1 LKIVVGAEMQVE
13 AELARQAPEQDTLLT
28 VGGFDGVHRGP
39 QHLISHLREG
49 ARQKNL
55 LSGVVSFKHHPRQ
68 VLRPQSG
75 LPHLTG
81 LKERTRLLKGLGI
94 DLVVTLSFTPTL
106 AQLTARQFVALLK
119 QHLRMQGLVIGPDFA
134 LGRQREGNTANLVAL
149 GKEMAFTVDVV
160 PPAVIDGEVASSTVV
175 RAALAEGNMKR
186 VSELLGRQF
195 GVEGRVTTGSERG
208 RVLGFPTANLAF
220 QPHQALPPDGVYISR
235 AYVDAEPYQSVTN
248 IGQRPT
254 FDAGERTVEVY
265 LLDFEGDLYGR
276 ELRIELV
283 ERLRAETRF
292 ASAEELKAQIAKDVE
307 QARAALTA

>member
-1 LKIVVGAEMQVE
+1 MQVE
-13 AELARQAPEQDTLLT
+13 EELARQVPEQDTLLT
-28 VGGFDGVHRGP
+28 VGVFDGVHRGH
-39 QHLISHLREG
+39 QHLINYLREG
-49 ARQKNL
+49 ARQRNL

-68 VLRPQSG
+68 VLRPQNG

-81 LKERTRLLKGLGI
+81 LKERARLLKGLGI
-94 DLVVTLSFTPTL
+94 DFIVTLSFTPTL

-134 LGRQREGNTANLVAL
+134 LGRGREGNAASLVAL

-160 PPAVIDGEVASSTVV
+160 PSIVIDGEVASSTAV
-175 RAALAEGNMKR
+175 RAALAEGDMKR
-186 VSELLGRQF
+186 VSELLGRHF

-220 QPHQALPPDGVYISR
+220 QPHRALPPDGVYISR
-235 AYVDAEPYQSVTN
+235 AYVDAEPHQSVTN

-254 FDAGERTVEVY
+254 FNAGERTVEVY

-276 ELRIELV
+276 ELRIELI
-283 ERLRAETRF
+283 ERLRDEMRF

>member
-1 LKIVVGAEMQVE
+1 MQVE
-13 AELARQAPEQDTLLT
+13 EELARQGPERDTVLT
-28 VGGFDGVHRGP
+28 VGVFDGVHRGH
-39 QHLISHLREG
+39 QHLINHLREE
-49 ARQKNL
+49 ARKRNL

-75 LPHLTG
+75 LPHLTS
-81 LKERTRLLKGLGI
+81 LPERTRLLKGLGI
-94 DLVVTLSFTPTL
+94 DFIVTLSFTPAL

-134 LGRQREGNTANLVAL
+134 LGRGREGNAASLVAL
-149 GKEMAFTVDVV
+149 GKEMAFTMDVV
-160 PPAVIDGEVASSTVV
+160 PPIVIDGEVASSTAV
-175 RAALAEGNMKR
+175 RGALAEGDMKR
-186 VSELLGRQF
+186 VSELLGRHF
-195 GVEGRVTTGSERG
+195 SVEGRVTTGSERG

-220 QPHQALPPDGVYISR
+220 QPHRALPPDGVYISR
-235 AYVDAEPYQSVTN
+235 AYIDAEPHQAVTN

-276 ELRIELV
+276 ELRIELI
-283 ERLRAETRF
+283 ERLRAEMRF